1 MLGSKLTKTELVFVH
16 KVFLNIYTLHKIKA
30 YTQGNSWGG
39 GQGKEERH
47 LNKEGVKGA
56 DPPPSP
62 NSGYS
67 LWLALHNHGSSVSMV
82 QHLWIQPLF
91 SIFKNCAYK

>member
-39 GQGKEERH
+39 GQGKDGQELRVGLEFFH
-47 LNKEGVKGA
+47 PA
-56 DPPPSP
+56 P
-62 NSGYS
+62 NT
-67 LWLALHNHGSSVSMV
+67 LC
-82 QHLWIQPLF
+82 
-91 SIFKNCAYK
+91 K

>member
-39 GQGKEERH
+39 GAGEGGKTLKQGGGQGR
-47 LNKEGVKGA
+47 
-56 DPPPSP
+56 
-62 NSGYS
+62 
-67 LWLALHNHGSSVSMV
+67 
-82 QHLWIQPLF
+82 
-91 SIFKNCAYK
+91 